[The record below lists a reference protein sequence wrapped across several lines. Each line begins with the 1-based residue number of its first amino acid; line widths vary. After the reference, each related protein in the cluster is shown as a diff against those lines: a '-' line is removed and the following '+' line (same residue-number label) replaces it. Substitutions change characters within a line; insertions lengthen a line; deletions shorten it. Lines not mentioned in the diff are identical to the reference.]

1 MLSRRII
8 RIKIM
13 QLLYATTNE
22 KELNVS
28 NILKRYNQNIQ
39 QSYNLYLFNL
49 ATMGVVSD
57 FAKKDKEKR
66 VTKLLPTD
74 ADVNFLPKLALNEL
88 TSSINQH
95 EGFAKEL
102 ASNDIDVNLDESTIK
117 SVYTEFTKT
126 KEYKGYQ
133 ENQDTKAEQDKEV
146 LLALYKFCLGN
157 ELFED
162 VVDDRYSNWEDDKS
176 LVVGAIKRTI
186 KALPLKNELYEQF
199 RPNYGTTQEF
209 GAVLLE
215 TVIQKDADL
224 LKIIEP
230 NLKNWDAD
238 RVAIIDMILIKMA
251 IAELL
256 NFSSIPT
263 KVTLNEYVEIAKL
276 YSTDKSKDFINGI
289 LDRLMKKLEQ
299 DGLISK
305 QGRGLKD

>member
-13 QLLYATTNE
+13 QLLYAMTNDN
-22 KELNVS
+22 ELS
-28 NILKRYNQNIQ
+28 TSQILKLYNTKIQ

-49 ATMGVVSD
+49 STTGTVSN
-57 FAKKDKEKR
+57 FAKKDKAKR

-74 ADVNFLPKLALNEL
+74 ADVNFLPKLALNES
-88 TSSINQH
+88 TASINEH
-95 EGFAKEL
+95 AGFAREL
-102 ASNDIDVNLDESTIK
+102 TLNEIDVDLEESTIK
-117 SVYTEFTKT
+117 SVYMDFTKT
-126 KEYKGYQ
+126 KEYKEYQ
-133 ENQDTKAEQDKEV
+133 ENKDSKPEDDKAV
-146 LLALYKFCLGN
+146 LLALYKFCLTN

-186 KALPLKNELYEQF
+186 KALPLEEKTYEQF
-199 RPNYGTTQEF
+199 RPNHETTQEF

-215 TVIQKDADL
+215 TVINKNKDL
-224 LKIIEP
+224 LDIITP

-238 RVAIIDMILIKMA
+238 RVAIIDMILLKMA

-256 NFSSIPT
+256 NFPSIPT

-305 QGRGLKD
+305 QGRGLKE

>member
-1 MLSRRII
+1 
-8 RIKIM
+8 M
-13 QLLYATTNE
+13 QLLYAITNDKDLKISE
-22 KELNVS
+22 
-28 NILKRYNQNIQ
+28 ILKLYNQNIQ
-39 QSYNLYLFNL
+39 QSYKLYLFNL
-49 ATMGVVSD
+49 ATTGTVLD

-88 TSSINQH
+88 SSSVNQH

-102 ASNDIDVNLDESTIK
+102 AINEIDIDLEESTIK

-126 KEYKGYQ
+126 KEYKVYQ
-133 ENQDTKAEQDKEV
+133 DNQDTKAEDDKAV
-146 LLALYKFCLGN
+146 LLALYKFCLSN

-186 KALPLKNELYEQF
+186 KALPLEDKTYEQF
-199 RPNYGTTQEF
+199 RPNHETTQEF

-215 TVIQKDADL
+215 NVVQKNDEL
-224 LKIIEP
+224 LDIIKP

-238 RVAIIDMILIKMA
+238 RVAIIDMILLKMA

-256 NFSSIPT
+256 NFPSIPT
-263 KVTLNEYVEIAKL
+263 KVTLNEYVEIAKS

-299 DGLISK
+299 EGLISK
-305 QGRGLKD
+305 QGRGLKG